1 MTGESTPATTSA
13 RLMSIL
19 DSLILA
25 QALYAAAQ
33 LGVADLLKEGSR
45 PVAEMAR
52 GLQVNESALYR
63 VLRALAG
70 ENVFEETS
78 PGTFANTALSRF
90 LLKGVPGSIRPTL
103 IFRGSEFFFAPF
115 GEILYSI
122 ETGQPARTRMLGM
135 NGFEYLQQH
144 PEVARVFDDAM
155 TNLSELSAPT
165 IASAYD
171 FGAWGSVTDIGGGNG
186 ILLASILRAHPG
198 LRGVLADLPHVVSR
212 AQQQGFLGGGLER
225 RSSFEPCDFFR
236 EVPSGTRLYI
246 MKNAIIDWSDER
258 AHAIL
263 VNCRRAVPADGA
275 LLLIDFVIPNGNSPA
290 PAKLVDIA
298 MLVLTGGKVR
308 TVGEYSHLLASAN
321 FRLSQMIATSGLN
334 IIQAIPS

>member
-1 MTGESTPATTSA
+1 MTGEFTPATTSA
-13 RLMSIL
+13 RLMSVL
-19 DSLILA
+19 DSLIVA
-25 QALYAAAQ
+25 QALYAVAQ
-33 LGVADLLKEGSR
+33 LGVADLLKEGPR
-45 PVAEMAR
+45 PVVEMAR
-52 GLQVNESALYR
+52 GLKVNESALYR

-70 ENVFEETS
+70 ESVFKETS
-78 PGTFANTALSRF
+78 PGMFANTTLSGF
-90 LLKGVPGSIRPTL
+90 LLTDAPGSIRPTV

-144 PEVARVFDDAM
+144 PDVARVFDDAM
-155 TNLSELSAPT
+155 TNLSELSGPT

-186 ILLASILRAHPG
+186 ILLASILRAHLG
-198 LRGVLADLPHVVSR
+198 LRGVLADLPHVLSR

-246 MKNAIIDWSDER
+246 MKNAILDWSDER
-258 AHAIL
+258 AQAIL
-263 VNCRRAVPADGA
+263 ANCRRAVPADGA

-290 PAKLVDIA
+290 PAKIIDIA

-321 FRLSQMIATSGLN
+321 FRLSHMIETSGLN

>member
-1 MTGESTPATTSA
+1 MKGESTAATTSA
-13 RLMSIL
+13 RLMSVL

-25 QALYAAAQ
+25 QALYAVAQ
-33 LGVADLLKEGSR
+33 LGVADLLRKGPR
-45 PVAEMAR
+45 PVAEMALV
-52 GLQVNESALYR
+52 LQVNESALYR

-70 ENVFEETS
+70 ESVFEERS

-90 LLKGVPGSIRPTL
+90 LLKDVPGSIRATL
-103 IFRGSEFFFAPF
+103 IFRGSDFFFAPF

-122 ETGQPARTRMLGM
+122 ETGQPARTRKLGM

-155 TNLSELSAPT
+155 TNLSELSGPA

-171 FGAWGSVTDIGGGNG
+171 FGAWGRVTDIGGGNG
-186 ILLASILRAHPG
+186 ILLAAILRAHPG
-198 LRGVLADLPHVVSR
+198 LRGVLADLPHVLSR
-212 AQQQGFLGGGLER
+212 AQQQGFLGGSLER

-246 MKNAIIDWSDER
+246 MKNAILDWSDER
-258 AHAIL
+258 AHIIL
-263 VNCRRAVPADGA
+263 ANCRRAVPADGA
-275 LLLIDFVIPNGNSPA
+275 LLLIDFVVPNGNTPA

-321 FRLSQMIATSGLN
+321 FRLSHIIPTSGLN
-334 IIQAIPS
+334 IIQANPS